1 MWFMS
6 YHFSLVQTEVASSF
20 IAFWLWALPSLAT
33 LLDSQFQNL
42 LDSGLPTAAHHLE
55 QILMGV
61 NELLKSPPLNG
72 PFPYYSNVVASISNA
87 SILGLVK
94 NILQNI

>member
-1 MWFMS
+1 MVGSWP
-6 YHFSLVQTEVASSF
+6 L
-20 IAFWLWALPSLAT
+20 
-33 LLDSQFQNL
+33 LLDSWEL
-42 LDSGLPTAAHHLE
+42 KLHLQ